1 MQYALNSELRLLTRV
16 YGIVVKL
23 MQTTVSIM
31 YILKEPYWM
40 QLQVATSDALTEVAD
55 HTNYFCCFELMFF
68 LIMVTSH
75 KGALN

>member
-1 MQYALNSELRLLTRV
+1 MQYALNSKLRLLTRV

-55 HTNYFCCFELMFF
+55 QTNYFCCSSRCF
-68 LIMVTSH
+68 L
-75 KGALN
+75 

>member
-1 MQYALNSELRLLTRV
+1 MQYALNSELRLLTHV

-23 MQTTVSIM
+23 MQTTVPIM

-55 HTNYFCCFELMFF
+55 HTNYFCCSSRCF
-68 LIMVTSH
+68 L
-75 KGALN
+75 